1 MFILFAKDSKKAY
14 YFINLK
20 TQALEA
26 YNKMHTYKS
35 TYLLLMIERHFP
47 SYIMTNCLYFS
58 FAVDTSIITKVKI
71 PPYVILGSTVH
82 LYCVFDLQNGTDI
95 YMLKW
100 LKNDEEFYRTVPKA
114 VLRPNQ
120 RRTFHIDGV
129 KVDIENSKVLSKN
142 ILSSFCNVVNKS
154 SDLYYNCYN
163 QIQDTCY
170 ITLSIL

>member
-1 MFILFAKDSKKAY
+1 
-14 YFINLK
+14 
-20 TQALEA
+20 
-26 YNKMHTYKS
+26 MHTYKNI
-35 TYLLLMIERHFP
+35 YLLLNDAMKRYPFH
-47 SYIMTNCLYFS
+47 SYIITNCLYFS

-129 KVDIENSKVLSKN
+129 KVDIENSKVMSKT
-142 ILSSFCNVVNKS
+142 ISRSFCNVVNKS
-154 SDLYYNCYN
+154 SDLYYNYYN

>member
-1 MFILFAKDSKKAY
+1 
-14 YFINLK
+14 
-20 TQALEA
+20 
-26 YNKMHTYKS
+26 
-35 TYLLLMIERHFP
+35 
-47 SYIMTNCLYFS
+47 
-58 FAVDTSIITKVKI
+58 
-71 PPYVILGSTVH
+71 
-82 LYCVFDLQNGTDI
+82 
-95 YMLKW
+95 MLKW

-142 ILSSFCNVVNKS
+142 ILSSFCNVVNKMKS
-154 SDLYYNCYN
+154 IYYNCYN

>member
-1 MFILFAKDSKKAY
+1 
-14 YFINLK
+14 
-20 TQALEA
+20 
-26 YNKMHTYKS
+26 MHTYKNI
-35 TYLLLMIERHFP
+35 YLLLNDAMKRYPFH
-47 SYIMTNCLYFS
+47 SYIITNFLYFL

-129 KVDIENSKVLSKN
+129 KVDIENSKVMSKT
-142 ILSSFCNVVNKS
+142 ISRSFCNVVNKMKFTS
-154 SDLYYNCYN
+154 NKTFEIEIDL
-163 QIQDTCY
+163 
-170 ITLSIL
+170 

>member
-1 MFILFAKDSKKAY
+1 MYIC
-14 YFINLK
+14 
-20 TQALEA
+20 
-26 YNKMHTYKS
+26 
-35 TYLLLMIERHFP
+35 YLMMRCPFH
-47 SYIMTNCLYFS
+47 SYIITNCLYFS

-129 KVDIENSKVLSKN
+129 KVDIENSKVMSKK
-142 ILSSFCNVVNKS
+142 ISRSFCNVVNKMK
-154 SDLYYNCYN
+154 L
-163 QIQDTCY
+163 
-170 ITLSIL
+170 LGFIL

>member
-1 MFILFAKDSKKAY
+1 
-14 YFINLK
+14 
-20 TQALEA
+20 
-26 YNKMHTYKS
+26 
-35 TYLLLMIERHFP
+35 
-47 SYIMTNCLYFS
+47 
-58 FAVDTSIITKVKI
+58 
-71 PPYVILGSTVH
+71 
-82 LYCVFDLQNGTDI
+82 
-95 YMLKW
+95 MLKW

-163 QIQDTCY
+163 QIQDTWY
-170 ITLSIL
+170 TTLSIL